1 MWFTYVE
8 QVHVYSTCDRG
19 GDTGP
24 SLSPP
29 DTLTSSTMLFS
40 STSSMSS
47 QDESVSNIP
56 MHI

>member
-1 MWFTYVE
+1 MVSYVE

-24 SLSPP
+24 SLSPS
-29 DTLTSSTMLFS
+29 DRLTSYTMLFS

-47 QDESVSNIP
+47 QDESVSIILI
-56 MHI
+56 HI